1 MIGSANPGFGPWL
14 AGIGLNVCRHWLRQ
28 PTEESLSLPAVTGG
42 WFMPEAD
49 WSATNAVVHG
59 RSDIELVITADH
71 PMARVQ
77 VSDAEPS
84 LPVRRSPNEHAAR
97 GRGLHIVDALAEA
110 WGVEQLLEGTGKCVW
125 FEVRS

>member
-1 MIGSANPGFGPWL
+1 MNARTSL
-14 AGIGLNVCRHWLRQ
+14 AC
-28 PTEESLSLPAVTGG
+28 AVTSPAYARRFVAGVLVGG
-42 WFMPEAD
+42 GFTDGCIETAVLLT
-49 WSATNAVVHG
+49 SEVVTNAVVHG

-71 PMARVQ
+71 PMARVR

-84 LPVRRSPNEHAAR
+84 LPVRRSPNEHATP